1 MDRNLHGVE
10 RDSITIMRLLKLFP
24 ILIPLFLHLR
34 IIISIVSRHLKINNW
49 KVFGL
54 KFVSKDRSIQR
65 FSAPFEYHF

>member
-24 ILIPLFLHLR
+24 ISIPLFLHLR

-54 KFVSKDRSIQR
+54 KFVSKDPKIFRSFR
-65 FSAPFEYHF
+65 VSFFR